1 MEVVNNI
8 LVFKDWATNYWWVIP
23 LDYFFGADVK
33 EGELVVSFFIADNG
47 SYAESEVYKE
57 TYDFVDGIIKAE
69 EAQK

>member
-33 EGELVVSFFIADNG
+33 EGELVVSFFIAEIG
-47 SYAESEVYKE
+47 RASCRERV
-57 TYDFVDGIIKAE
+57 
-69 EAQK
+69 